1 MKITAIFLL
10 SVSLVLTGAAVVSAQ
25 LTEAAT
31 NPIVYG
37 HYHLNVTSA
46 AEHKKFWAGTLGGTP
61 TPFANSE
68 LFKFPNV
75 LVLMAERMPT
85 GGTKGT
91 TVNHIGFGVPS
102 VRAML
107 ETVRAA
113 GYPIVTREELPPAVE
128 VVDDMAYIADQDTY
142 VAFVMGPDDV
152 KVELVENRSQ
162 TIPITFH
169 HVHFLTPQVDESKA
183 WYVKTFNAVP
193 GMRGSFQAADVPG
206 ANLTFSSSNTP
217 LEGTRGR
224 SLDHIGFEVQN
235 LEAFLQAA
243 RGAGYY
249 VRLTLHDDRAAWGR
263 HRVRHRSVRHLRR
276 ADRGSGQL
284 LRAVG
289 RPMPHLRV
297 R

>member
-152 KVELVENRSQ
+152 KVELVQNRSQ

-193 GMRGSFQAADVPG
+193 RMRGSFQAADVPG

-235 LEAFLQAA
+235 LEAFCKQLEEQGITFDLPYTMIERLGVAIA
-243 RGAGYY
+243 Y
-249 VRLTLHDDRAAWGR
+249 VTDPFGTYVELTEGLDNF
-263 HRVRHRSVRHLRR
+263 
-276 ADRGSGQL
+276 
-284 LRAVG
+284 
-289 RPMPHLRV
+289 
-297 R
+297 

>member
-235 LEAFLQAA
+235 LEAFCKQLEEQGITFDLPYTMIERLGVAIA
-243 RGAGYY
+243 Y
-249 VRLTLHDDRAAWGR
+249 VTDPFGTYVELTEGLDNF
-263 HRVRHRSVRHLRR
+263 
-276 ADRGSGQL
+276 
-284 LRAVG
+284 
-289 RPMPHLRV
+289 
-297 R
+297 

>member
-46 AEHKKFWAGTLGGTP
+46 AEHKKFWADTLGGTP

-75 LVLMAERMPT
+75 LVLMNERTPT

-107 ETVRAA
+107 QTMRAA
-113 GYPIVTREELPPAVE
+113 GYPIVTREELPPAIE

-152 KVELVENRSQ
+152 KVELFENRSQ

-169 HVHFLTPQVDESKA
+169 HVHFATPQVDELKT

-235 LEAFLQAA
+235 LEAFCKQLEEQGITFDLPYTMIERLGVAIA
-243 RGAGYY
+243 Y
-249 VRLTLHDDRAAWGR
+249 VTDPFGTYVELTEGLDNF
-263 HRVRHRSVRHLRR
+263 
-276 ADRGSGQL
+276 
-284 LRAVG
+284 
-289 RPMPHLRV
+289 
-297 R
+297 